1 MAFYKCEVLNE
12 LGQKKY
18 LVKEA
23 VDEISLRA
31 FLKHDNYILL
41 KASMI
46 IEKEPNVFFSVSS
59 KVKIS
64 EVVIFLR
71 QFSVMVNA
79 SISISESLNALK
91 T

>member
-59 KVKIS
+59 KVKIK
-64 EVVIFLR
+64 VINYF
-71 QFSVMVNA
+71 
-79 SISISESLNALK
+79 K
-91 T
+91 